1 MRTRFLSF
9 QIQVEAIGIIYFTV
23 SDPLRPCLNSHDR
36 NFISTNIQAVIQ
48 FSHFQLSY
56 TKRSTTMKRQRPS
69 RAQGKGGTAKVL
81 EGSML
86 KFVKPST

>member
-36 NFISTNIQAVIQ
+36 NFISTNIQIHDHEATA
-48 FSHFQLSY
+48 SKS
-56 TKRSTTMKRQRPS
+56 ST
-69 RAQGKGGTAKVL
+69 GEGGTAKVL